1 MNKIKE
7 ASKRIGE
14 PKVSPQVTNTFESI
28 QESTATSTYQLHVST
43 ELEDKAWDDFLTVV
57 PGGHHVQMGLWAQ
70 VKDVLG
76 WGVIRVIATSSDER
90 IVAGAQVLTRPVRGL
105 GQIGLVLKGPV
116 FSSPD
121 TVLETLIINELIR
134 QAKLGGIQILI
145 VQPPNNGEA
154 IISHLSSIGFQPA
167 TMSIAPTATILIDLH
182 KDLDAI
188 QEEMKKSTRR
198 NIRVA
203 QRKGITV
210 REGTNADIDSFY
222 NTYKATSQRKKFSF
236 FHKEYYK
243 RLWQLFNV
251 YGYAKLFVA
260 EFEGETVSTQLS
272 IPFRDTVI
280 NKMTTWSGEHG
291 DRRPNEA
298 LYWAV
303 IQWAKAQGFRYY
315 DLEGINAD
323 AARDIAETDKVP
335 DNLKNTF
342 TPFKLG
348 FGGQITYFPGA
359 YVYISDP
366 VLRAAYRI
374 LVPRTY
380 NSPLMKNVI
389 GYLRTR

>member
-1 MNKIKE
+1 MNIIKE
-7 ASKRIGE
+7 ASKRFGE
-14 PKVSPQVTNTFESI
+14 PKTPLQVTNTFNSTP
-28 QESTATSTYQLHVST
+28 ESTATSTYQLHISNKP
-43 ELEDKAWDDFLTVV
+43 EDKAWDDFLAVV

-76 WGVIRVIATSSDER
+76 WGVIRVVATSDER
-90 IVAGAQVLTRPVRGL
+90 IVAGAQVLTKHVSGFGR
-105 GQIGLVLKGPV
+105 IGLVLKGPI
-116 FSSPD
+116 FTSSNP
-121 TVLETLIINELIR
+121 VLEPFLIKELVRHAIR
-134 QAKLGGIQILI
+134 GGLQILI

-154 IISHLSSIGFQPA
+154 IISHLTGFGFQPA
-167 TMSIAPTATILIDLH
+167 MMNIAPTATILIDLH

-188 QEEMKKSTRR
+188 QEEMNKSTRR
-198 NIRVA
+198 NIRAA

-210 REGTNADIDSFY
+210 REGTDADIDPFY
-222 NTYKATSQRKKFSF
+222 NTYKATSQRKKFSPF
-236 FHKEYYK
+236 PEEYYK
-243 RLWQLFNV
+243 RFWHLFNM

-260 EFEGETVSTQLS
+260 EFEGETVSAQLS
-272 IPFRDTVI
+272 IPFGDTVI
-280 NKMTTWSGEHG
+280 NKMTAWSGEYAYH
-291 DRRPNEA
+291 RPNEA

-366 VLRAAYRI
+366 VMRAAYRVI
-374 LVPRTY
+374 VPRTY
-380 NSPLMKNVI
+380 QSQLMKKVM
-389 GYLRTR
+389 GYLRTS

>member
-1 MNKIKE
+1 MNDIKE
-7 ASKRIGE
+7 VTKRIGE
-14 PKVSPQVTNTFESI
+14 PRVSPQLTNPFDSI
-28 QESTATSTYQLHVST
+28 LESTATSTYQLHISNKPV
-43 ELEDKAWDDFLTVV
+43 DKAWDDFLTVV
-57 PGGHHVQMGLWAQ
+57 SGGHHVQMGLWAQ

-76 WGVIRVIATSSDER
+76 WGVTRVVATSSDER
-90 IVAGAQVLTRPVRGL
+90 IVAGAQVLTRAVRGL

-121 TVLETLIINELIR
+121 PELETLIINELIC

-145 VQPPNNGEA
+145 VQPPYSGEA
-154 IISHLSSIGFQPA
+154 IIPHLSSFGFQPA
-167 TMSIAPTATILIDLH
+167 AMSIAPTATILIDLH

-188 QEEMKKSTRR
+188 QEEMNKSTRR

-210 REGTNADIDSFY
+210 REGTDADIDPFY
-222 NTYKATSQRKKFSF
+222 NTYKATSQRKKFSPF
-236 FHKEYYK
+236 PIEYYI
-243 RLWQLFNV
+243 RLWQLFSVN
-251 YGYAKLFVA
+251 GYAKLFVA
-260 EFEGETVSTQLS
+260 EFEGKTVSTQLF
-272 IPFRDTVI
+272 IPFGDTVI
-280 NKMTTWSGEHG
+280 NKMTTWSGEHAYH
-291 DRRPNEA
+291 RPNEA

-303 IQWAKAQGFRYY
+303 IQWAKAQGFHYY

-323 AARDIAETDKVP
+323 AARDIAETEKVP

-374 LVPRTY
+374 IVPRTY
-380 NSPLMKNVI
+380 NSPLMKKVM
-389 GYLRTR
+389 GYLRTS